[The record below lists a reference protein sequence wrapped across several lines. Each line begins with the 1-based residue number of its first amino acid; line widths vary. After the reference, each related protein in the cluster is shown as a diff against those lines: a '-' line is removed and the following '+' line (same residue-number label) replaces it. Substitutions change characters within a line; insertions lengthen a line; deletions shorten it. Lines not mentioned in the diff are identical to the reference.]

1 MMICYTIVTAMLFFA
16 AFTYAFVN
24 LKSIVYKEC
33 EEDITALGRQYA
45 TAVNS
50 FTKSVEN
57 DTSALFTVNELPE
70 YDPVKGGLSPAD
82 ESELKNSTKEMLL
95 KMSAGKTYVDFMIF
109 YSDGSVIGKASS
121 GTNAALNTESYEY
134 FNDQMKNGEC
144 WLFGLSGANRKIYYI
159 RRLSD
164 HSVLLSTSTSWTR

>member
-109 YSDGSVIGKASS
+109 Y
-121 GTNAALNTESYEY
+121 
-134 FNDQMKNGEC
+134 
-144 WLFGLSGANRKIYYI
+144 
-159 RRLSD
+159 
-164 HSVLLSTSTSWTR
+164 